1 MSVFTTHNQDSTESL
16 LSITWQKN
24 EIKGIQIEK
33 EEIKLSLFVD
43 NSTKKIPQNLQN
55 IF

>member
-1 MSVFTTHNQDSTESL
+1 MSVLTTHNQDSTESL

-33 EEIKLSLFVD
+33 EEIKLLFAD
-43 NSTKKIPQNLQN
+43 DRI
-55 IF
+55 I